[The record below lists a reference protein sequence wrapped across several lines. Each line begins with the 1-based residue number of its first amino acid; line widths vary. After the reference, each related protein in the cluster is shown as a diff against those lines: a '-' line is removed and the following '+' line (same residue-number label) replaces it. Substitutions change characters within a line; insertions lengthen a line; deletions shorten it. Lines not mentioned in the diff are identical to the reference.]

1 MLGRRAA
8 PWQEEVGSAE
18 VPTTRPNDRGVDEEA
33 LMRTHDDSFSEPS
46 RAPGA
51 ALGRRLRAS
60 AKWVAVAFAALAL
73 VAAPVSDASAEPKRP
88 VAAKKAKSADKTD
101 KTSGKTAKAKPKK
114 VAKAETKAASA
125 KKDDKGAVKPAKAQ
139 VEKKAPK
146 KAAREAT
153 AKKGKAAT
161 PKSEAPERPC
171 LGKSVTV
178 DRGGLEAETL
188 ALVDCKGRVRAEA
201 RERISLLARPFG
213 VGRPTAERAK
223 ERGEGEVA
231 PGIRLLDEGLMVRL
245 EKIAEHWN
253 GRPITLVSGYR
264 PQSRGSQHQTG
275 RALDLRV
282 DDVRNDEL
290 AAFCKTLPDT
300 GCGFYPNS
308 SFVHVDVR
316 EPGTGSLSWIDA
328 SGPGEAP
335 RYVSTWPPPKE
346 AATEAGTQTGEG
358 KAAAVEAPKP
368 ERPTGEGDKLGK
380 RTTEPHGEGA
390 PLPALPAAK
399 KAPDGLTTAGADAL
413 GPNDSVRR
421 VTPPK
426 PEPAKA
432 PASSE
437 TVQVKTRGHG
447 AKVTKT
453 AKATPGQGAVGPAKV
468 EKRRR

>member
-1 MLGRRAA
+1 
-8 PWQEEVGSAE
+8 
-18 VPTTRPNDRGVDEEA
+18 
-33 LMRTHDDSFSEPS
+33 MRTHMNSVSEPS
-46 RAPGA
+46 RATGA
-51 ALGRRLRAS
+51 ALGCGRLRAG
-60 AKWVAVAFAALAL
+60 AKWMAVVFAALAV
-73 VAAPVSDASAEPKRP
+73 VALPAADASAEPKP
-88 VAAKKAKSADKTD
+88 VAAKTAKSGH
-101 KTSGKTAKAKPKK
+101 KTSGKSAKAKPKK

-125 KKDDKGAVKPAKAQ
+125 SKQGKGAVRPAKVQ
-139 VEKKAPK
+139 VEKQAPK

-153 AKKGKAAT
+153 AKKGKAAS
-161 PKSEAPERPC
+161 PKKSEAPERPC

-188 ALVDCKGRVRAEA
+188 ALVDCKGRVRPEA

-213 VGRPTAERAK
+213 VGRPTAERAR
-223 ERGEGEVA
+223 ERAEGEAA
-231 PGIRLLDEGLMVRL
+231 PGIKLLDEGLLVRL

-290 AAFCKTLPDT
+290 AAFCKTLSDT

-316 EPGTGSLSWIDA
+316 EPGAGNLSWIDA

-335 RYVSTWPPPKE
+335 RYVPTWPPSKETEREASTKE
-346 AATEAGTQTGEG
+346 AGARELGAKASTAPSEPASKLDG
-358 KAAAVEAPKP
+358 KAE
-368 ERPTGEGDKLGK
+368 KLGTK
-380 RTTEPHGEGA
+380 SPGEPHGEGEV
-390 PLPALPAAK
+390 LPTLPAAK
-399 KAPDGLTTAGADAL
+399 KDPDGLTVAGADAL

-421 VTPPK
+421 APTPS
-426 PEPAKA
+426 KA
-432 PASSE
+432 APPREGPSAE
-437 TVQVKTRGHG
+437 TIHVKTKPKAAAATKT
-447 AKVTKT
+447 AKVTKAT
-453 AKATPGQGAVGPAKV
+453 KATKTSPSHGEVAPAKV